1 MFSLARGRNTRVSEQ
16 ITWKEG
22 SLDQEEQGLGGR
34 GEMWP
39 LLGWLE
45 FHGPGMVGVWEV
57 GVILAG
63 RPLVRVRTRMRIL
76 TPAGCPAL

>member
-57 GVILAG
+57 GSG
-63 RPLVRVRTRMRIL
+63 GDSCWETS
-76 TPAGCPAL
+76 GKGQD